1 MTKRHIDKEKYERAD
16 RVSRLMLEAERKT
29 RDEKTL
35 RLREQRLLVEAARL
49 RGLIA
54 G

>member
-16 RVSRLMLEAERKT
+16 RVSRLVLEAERKA
-29 RDEKTL
+29 REEKTV
-35 RLREQRLLVEAARL
+35 RLREKRLRVEAARM
-49 RGLIA
+49 RKLIA